1 MDSKSIRYFAFGGG
15 GTRGTAYGA
24 AIHEW
29 IQLTKYNPTLL
40 LKGCVGTSIG
50 ALFAAA
56 MVVGLPPDKILAIT
70 KQTNLVDIVNIDIT
84 NLWSHWGFDNGGSI
98 VSWIE
103 QFIGSQTFM
112 EMYESTGRILEVVV
126 TNLNTGEVEYLSYKN
141 VPNMKVSTGVSIS
154 MCLPPVFSPKK
165 IGANLYIDG
174 GLLDNFP
181 IKRFPAEETLG
192 FRVKWGHVP
201 QLNTFEHYFSRAMYC
216 ATVVGTVH
224 QYNALSEE
232 YKNKSITIDCGDVA
246 TINWRIPAQTL
257 HQLLSRGRMA
267 VRQFVL
273 DKNVM
278 SCNNSQT
285 LKATNTIGTQTMRSM
300 DTQTS

>member
-1 MDSKSIRYFAFGGG
+1 MDARNIKYLAFGGG
-15 GTRGTAYGA
+15 GNRGIAYGA

-29 IQLTKYNPTLL
+29 IQLTKYNAQLL

-56 MVVGLPPDKILAIT
+56 MVVGLSSDKILSIT
-70 KQTNLVDIVNIDIT
+70 KKTNLVDIVNVDIT

-98 VSWIE
+98 ITWIE
-103 QFIGSQTFM
+103 QFIGNQTFG

-126 TNLNTGEVEYLSYKN
+126 TNLNTGEAEYFSYKN
-141 VPNMKVSTGVSIS
+141 VPKMKVSQGVAIS

-165 IGANLYIDG
+165 VGSNMYIDG

-224 QYNALSEE
+224 QYNALPDE
-232 YKNKSITIDCGDVA
+232 YKEKSITVDCGDVA
-246 TINWRIPAQTL
+246 TINWRLPPTTL
-257 HQLLSRGRMA
+257 QQLLSRGRMA
-267 VRQFVL
+267 VRQFILDNDVL
-273 DKNVM
+273 
-278 SCNNSQT
+278 SCT
-285 LKATNTIGTQTMRSM
+285 TTKPMTNTIGTQT
-300 DTQTS
+300 